1 MGFNPLAY
9 AKAESEL
16 KRRRNAAL
24 DDFERRRAEVLKK
37 YPEISDIEG
46 GIVGVWANAAR
57 EAFAKTPAE
66 QKKMLAAIRKKIK
79 EGNDLKEKLLE
90 GAGYPKKYLDKK
102 FSCKKCEDKGYIGGT
117 ERCECLLRLV
127 KKYSIDELNKS
138 ANLPH
143 CDRAHFSLDYYGKDE
158 KGRDCK
164 KIMAANLAAAD
175 KYIESFAVGG
185 KSDSSGNLLLTGR
198 TGLGKTHLSLA
209 IGKALIEKGFIAMYV
224 SAGNM
229 LAAIDAERFGRA
241 DPGYEKA
248 LIDAELL
255 IIDDLGAEGRIKNTK
270 SEAYLY
276 NVINTRINLSLPT
289 IINTNISG
297 QDEMLDLYT
306 ERVVSRILGCYKNL
320 HFVGTDVR
328 QQKKKA

>member
-1 MGFNPLAY
+1 MGFNPIAY
-9 AKAESEL
+9 AKAENEL
-16 KRRRNAAL
+16 LRRRNQSL
-24 DDFERRRAEVLKK
+24 DEHDRRRAEVLNK
-37 YPEISDIEG
+37 YPEIGDIEG
-46 GIVGVWANAAR
+46 GIVSIWGNAAR
-57 EAFAKTPAE
+57 EAFLKSPAE
-66 QKKMLAAIRKKIK
+66 QKKMLAALRKKIK
-79 EGNDLKEKLLE
+79 EGNDLKEQILE
-90 GAGYPKKYLDKK
+90 GAGYPKKYLEAR

-138 ANLPH
+138 ANLPQG
-143 CDRAHFSLDYYGKDE
+143 DRAHFSLDFYGKDE

-175 KYIESFAVGG
+175 KYVDNF
-185 KSDSSGNLLLTGR
+185 DLHSGNLLLTGR

-209 IGKALIEKGFIAMYV
+209 IGKAIIEKGYIVLYR
-224 SAGNM
+224 SAINM
-229 LAAIDAERFGRA
+229 LSEIDAERFGRTE
-241 DPGYEKA
+241 PGFEKA

-255 IIDDLGAEGRIKNTK
+255 IIDDLGAEGKIKNTK
-270 SEAYLY
+270 NEAYLY
-276 NVINTRINLSLPT
+276 NVINTRINLNLPT

-297 QDEMLDLYT
+297 QDEMLEYYT